1 MGSKAIPAA
10 SLSRHLGHW
19 PLRNVSKK
27 EGLQAFVWAM
37 APSALGVRHAACGVR
52 LTVSRSLTEARRHRD
67 PTAVENKLGE
77 EPRGSEL
84 PLALSGL
91 GIRQTWASVRPGHPS
106 DLGIPQTWASL
117 RPVHLSDLKIP
128 QI

>member
-1 MGSKAIPAA
+1 VGYGTVGP
-10 SLSRHLGHW
+10 R
-19 PLRNVSKK
+19 R
-27 EGLQAFVWAM
+27 
-37 APSALGVRHAACGVR
+37 AACGVR

-91 GIRQTWASVRPGHPS
+91 GIRQTLASVRPWHPSDLGIRQTWASVRPWHPS

-117 RPVHLSDLKIP
+117 RPGHPSDLYIS
-128 QI
+128 QT